1 MLRIRL
7 TTDKQHRVR
16 LRHTRKSTIQDD
28 RITIAVIAV
37 YSLLLLFTIED

>member
-28 RITIAVIAV
+28 RITSLFIIIAV
-37 YSLLLLFTIED
+37 YN